1 MSTHIAERQRHVRLL
16 NRIVAVARDDHALLH
31 AHAVARLQ
39 GSDAALCAVMMHMAG
54 SSAAIIATLGR
65 RVRQAGGRPARHG
78 TPLGGVRAG
87 FGWWGTVLGDA
98 GIQYASQGQAC
109 RGRLIRALQAAL
121 NEATLP
127 EDVRPMLDEMMHYA
141 QHDWQHLHGRLDGL
155 RASEV

>member
-1 MSTHIAERQRHVRLL
+1 MSTHIVERQRHVRML
-16 NRIVAVARDDHALLH
+16 NCIVAVARDDHALH

-78 TPLGGVRAG
+78 TLLGGVRAG

-121 NEATLP
+121 NDATLP
-127 EDVRPMLDEMMHYA
+127 EDARPILDEMMRYA
-141 QHDWQHLHGRLDGL
+141 QHDWQQLHGRLDGL
-155 RASEV
+155 RAREV